1 MINVLNFSFRFKI
14 HTEEKSL
21 GLHATSLQK
30 AHIQEKKNAFF
41 RKVASWQ
48 DVQAFYLPPVVTL
61 RNKDKDE
68 IDPTLYKI
76 ELFLPSQ
83 IKNNL
88 NWDDRLHQLG
98 EYEWLLRQ
106 AQALDSLTKMRD
118 LLRLLDFLIKKKK
131 NWSRGVQQNTR
142 SQSEINKARKK
153 IEACA
158 AKYRSAHS
166 ALCVLGQILGKGNSW
181 TMEFQELK
189 DDHIKGLPAE
199 GWGEGTRTLSWIW
212 LAPGVVSPEMNK
224 PQLIDG
230 ACVAFSDI

>member
-1 MINVLNFSFRFKI
+1 MINVLKFSFRFKV
-14 HTEEKSL
+14 HTEEGSL
-21 GLHATSLQK
+21 GLHATSLQR

-48 DVQAFYLPPVVTL
+48 DVQAFYLPVVVTL

-68 IDPTLYKI
+68 VDPKI

-83 IKNNL
+83 IKNQL
-88 NWDDRLHQLG
+88 NWDDRLRRLG

-106 AQALDSLTKMRD
+106 AQAQDSLTKMRD

-142 SQSEINKARKK
+142 SQSEINKAEKK
-153 IEACA
+153 IKACA

-166 ALCVLGQILGKGNSW
+166 ALCFLGQILGKGTSW
-181 TMEFQELK
+181 TTEFQELK

-199 GWGEGTRTLSWIW
+199 GWGEGTWTLSWIW
-212 LAPGVVSPEMNK
+212 MAPGVVSPEMNK

-230 ACVAFSDI
+230 ACDAFPDI